1 MGTQILAEL
10 DAELIKKLKKKLID
24 DGLSYRAWLEQ
35 QIREYL
41 AHTSPKED
49 RS

>member
-10 DAELIKKLKKKLID
+10 DTELIKKLKKQLID

-41 AHTSPKED
+41 AQSPSKEH